1 MSEQSAQGPGG
12 LGPGSFIAGYRLDE
26 QIGRGGMAVVYRAW
40 DSRLERR
47 VALKILAPE
56 LARDDE
62 FRQRFIRESRAAAAV
77 DHHNIIPI
85 YEAGE
90 AAGVLFIAMR
100 FVDGRDVQTIINQEG
115 PLPPARVCDIVG
127 QVAAALDAA
136 HVHGLV
142 HRDVKPANMLRDPSA
157 GSDRTDHVYLSDFG
171 LSKHSVSHSSPSLTS
186 QGQFLG
192 TLNYVAPEQIEGRPV
207 DGRTD
212 EYALACSTFE
222 MLTGSP
228 PFRREETLAI
238 MYAQL
243 SSQPPA
249 LTSSRP
255 DLPAEVDQ
263 VMARALAKNQADRYP
278 TCLDFAAAL
287 RHACGS
293 GPGSTDPGMPSP
305 GPGGT
310 RAVRA
315 GELAAAAGAVGAAAA
330 SGPPAAASG
339 PAGAGAAPDAGAVP
353 APAAAGSTPAPT
365 GPATAGTA
373 GPATGDLGQA
383 AGAGSPPTQAVP
395 VQPAGGT
402 KPGLTDP
409 LGPGGR
415 PLYRPEPGTGYP
427 PGGQPPGA
435 YPPGI
440 YPPGTS
446 QPPGDG
452 RPGRRSRLP
461 LALLAVVILAA
472 GGVTAYLLVGRSPH
486 HHGPSHG
493 HTAAP
498 ATTAPPLA
506 LAACTTQTARTGGL
520 TSVHTSLVTIGG
532 HPFDTVAAPGGFAF
546 VSLGGN
552 GLAVMKTSGFT
563 PTLVQT
569 VPVNNGQGM
578 ALTHNHKYLLVT
590 SATGLTVFRVSD
602 LEHGATAPLGTLS
615 SPGAQH
621 PVEVAASPDGKFAF
635 VSIQSSNQVAVFNL
649 ASALATGFSSSGLVG
664 DISMNGKD
672 PVGIAASP
680 DGKYVYVASGLNN
693 TASNSAGG
701 TLTVLDMHQAET
713 HPSSSVLKVVRA
725 GCGPARVIT
734 SPDGSDVWVTAGGGN
749 ALEGFSAAKLISD
762 PAHALIAS
770 VAVGQI
776 PLGLVMVNNG
786 SRIVVANSDRD
797 KLGGSLPSLAVIDV
811 NKALARKPAL
821 LGLITAGATPRQFSL
836 EPNGTTLLV
845 TNTGSGQVEAVNVG
859 QLP

>member
-1 MSEQSAQGPGG
+1 VSEQSAPGPGG

-47 VALKILAPE
+47 VALKVLAPE

-100 FVDGRDVQTIINQEG
+100 FVDGRDVQTILNQEG
-115 PLPPARVCDIVG
+115 RLPPPRVCDIVG
-127 QVAAALDAA
+127 QVASALDAA
-136 HVHGLV
+136 HAHGLV

-171 LSKHSVSHSSPSLTS
+171 LSKHSVSQSGPSLTS

-228 PFRREETLAI
+228 PFRREESLAI

-243 SSQPPA
+243 SSEPPA
-249 LTSSRP
+249 VTSSRP
-255 DLPAEVDQ
+255 DLAAAVDP
-263 VMARALAKNQADRYP
+263 VLARALAKKPADRYP
-278 TCLDFAAAL
+278 TCLEFAAAL
-287 RHACGS
+287 RHACGY
-293 GPGSTDPGMPSP
+293 GPGGTDPGIPVA

-315 GELAAAAGAVGAAAA
+315 GELASAAAA
-330 SGPPAAASG
+330 TSGPPASAPPPPASAPPP
-339 PAGAGAAPDAGAVP
+339 PASAP
-353 APAAAGSTPAPT
+353 APAASAPAPA
-365 GPATAGTA
+365 AT
-373 GPATGDLGQA
+373 
-383 AGAGSPPTQAVP
+383 SPPTQAVP
-395 VQPAGGT
+395 VQPGGT
-402 KPGLTDP
+402 RPGLTDP

-415 PLYRPEPGTGYP
+415 PLYRPDPGTGYP
-427 PGGQPPGA
+427 PGRHPPGTQPPGT
-435 YPPGI
+435 
-440 YPPGTS
+440 YPPGTGY
-446 QPPGDG
+446 PDGG

-461 LALLAVVILAA
+461 LIAVLAA
-472 GGVTAYLLVGRSPH
+472 VIVIAGGATAYLLLGRSTSN
-486 HHGPSHG
+486 SHG
-493 HTAAP
+493 HSNPP

-506 LAACTTQTARTGGL
+506 LPPCTTQTARTGGL
-520 TSVHTSLVTIGG
+520 TSVRTSMVTVGG

-578 ALTHNHKYLLVT
+578 ALTHNQKYLLVT

-602 LEHGATAPLGTLS
+602 LESGLTSPLGTLI
-615 SPGAQH
+615 SPGAHH
-621 PVEVAASPDGKFAF
+621 PVEVAVSPNDKFAF
-635 VSIQSSNQVAVFNL
+635 VSIQGSNKVAVFNL

-664 DISMNGKD
+664 DVSMNGKD

-680 DGKYVYVASGLNN
+680 DGTYVYVASGLNSP
-693 TASNSAGG
+693 ASDSAGG
-701 TLTVLDMHQAET
+701 TLTVLDMHTAET
-713 HPSSSVLKVVRA
+713 HPSSSVLKVVQA
-725 GCGPARVIT
+725 GCGPARIIT
-734 SPDGSDVWVTAGGGN
+734 SADGSDVWVTAGGAN
-749 ALEGFSAAKLISD
+749 ALEGFSADKLISD

-770 VAVGQI
+770 VAVGQT
-776 PLGLVMVNNG
+776 PLGLVMVANG
-786 SRIVVANSDRD
+786 NRIVVANSNRD
-797 KLGGSLPSLAVIDV
+797 KIGGSLPSLAVIDV
-811 NKALARKPAL
+811 GKALARKPAL
-821 LGLITAGATPRQFSL
+821 LGLVTAGQTPRQFGL
-836 EPNGTTLLV
+836 EPNGKTLLV
-845 TNTGSGQVEAVNVG
+845 TNTGSGQVEAVNVR

>member
-1 MSEQSAQGPGG
+1 
-12 LGPGSFIAGYRLDE
+12 
-26 QIGRGGMAVVYRAW
+26 
-40 DSRLERR
+40 
-47 VALKILAPE
+47 
-56 LARDDE
+56 
-62 FRQRFIRESRAAAAV
+62 
-77 DHHNIIPI
+77 
-85 YEAGE
+85 
-90 AAGVLFIAMR
+90 
-100 FVDGRDVQTIINQEG
+100 
-115 PLPPARVCDIVG
+115 
-127 QVAAALDAA
+127 
-136 HVHGLV
+136 
-142 HRDVKPANMLRDPSA
+142 
-157 GSDRTDHVYLSDFG
+157 
-171 LSKHSVSHSSPSLTS
+171 
-186 QGQFLG
+186 
-192 TLNYVAPEQIEGRPV
+192 
-207 DGRTD
+207 
-212 EYALACSTFE
+212 
-222 MLTGSP
+222 
-228 PFRREETLAI
+228 
-238 MYAQL
+238 
-243 SSQPPA
+243 
-249 LTSSRP
+249 
-255 DLPAEVDQ
+255 
-263 VMARALAKNQADRYP
+263 
-278 TCLDFAAAL
+278 
-287 RHACGS
+287 
-293 GPGSTDPGMPSP
+293 
-305 GPGGT
+305 
-310 RAVRA
+310 
-315 GELAAAAGAVGAAAA
+315 
-330 SGPPAAASG
+330 
-339 PAGAGAAPDAGAVP
+339 
-353 APAAAGSTPAPT
+353 
-365 GPATAGTA
+365 
-373 GPATGDLGQA
+373 
-383 AGAGSPPTQAVP
+383 
-395 VQPAGGT
+395 
-402 KPGLTDP
+402 
-409 LGPGGR
+409 
-415 PLYRPEPGTGYP
+415 
-427 PGGQPPGA
+427 
-435 YPPGI
+435 
-440 YPPGTS
+440 
-446 QPPGDG
+446 
-452 RPGRRSRLP
+452 
-461 LALLAVVILAA
+461 
-472 GGVTAYLLVGRSPH
+472 VTAYLLVGRSPH

>member
-1 MSEQSAQGPGG
+1 VSERSAPGPGG

-47 VALKILAPE
+47 VALKVLAPE

-100 FVDGRDVQTIINQEG
+100 FVDGRDVQTIINQQG

-136 HVHGLV
+136 HAHGLV

-171 LSKHSVSHSSPSLTS
+171 LSKHSVSQSGPSLTS

-249 LTSSRP
+249 VTTSRP
-255 DLPAEVDQ
+255 DLPAAVDQ
-263 VMARALAKNQADRYP
+263 VMARALAKKPADRYQ
-278 TCLDFAAAL
+278 TCLEFAAAL
-287 RHACGS
+287 RQACGHRAGGT
-293 GPGSTDPGMPSP
+293 GPVLPVR

-315 GELAAAAGAVGAAAA
+315 GELASAAGAAAAMAGAA
-330 SGPPAAASG
+330 SGPPG
-339 PAGAGAAPDAGAVP
+339 PGPVPAGA
-353 APAAAGSTPAPT
+353 AAAGSSPP
-365 GPATAGTA
+365 
-373 GPATGDLGQA
+373 
-383 AGAGSPPTQAVP
+383 AGATTPGAASPPTQAVP
-395 VQPAGGT
+395 VQPAGT
-402 KPGLTDP
+402 RPGLTDP

-415 PLYRPEPGTGYP
+415 PAGTSPPAAYPPGTSPPGTSPPGTGYP
-427 PGGQPPGA
+427 PGG
-435 YPPGI
+435 
-440 YPPGTS
+440 
-446 QPPGDG
+446 G

-461 LALLAVVILAA
+461 LIAVLTAVILIA
-472 GGVTAYLLVGRSPH
+472 GGTAAYQLVGRSTGSGSH
-486 HHGPSHG
+486 THGS
-493 HTAAP
+493 AP
-498 ATTAPPLA
+498 ATTAPQLA
-506 LAACTTQTARTGGL
+506 LPPCTTQTARAGGL
-520 TSVHTSLVTIGG
+520 TSVHTSLVTVGG

-546 VSLGGN
+546 VSLGGD

-563 PTLVQT
+563 PTLMQT

-578 ALTHNHKYLLVT
+578 ALTHDHKYLLVT
-590 SATGLTVFRVSD
+590 SATGLTVFSVSD
-602 LEHGATAPLGTLS
+602 LEQGLTSPLGTLS

-621 PVEVAASPDGKFAF
+621 PVEVAVSPDGKFAF
-635 VSIQSSNQVAVFNL
+635 VSIQSSNQVAVFNV

-664 DISMNGKD
+664 DISMQGKD

-680 DGKYVYVASGLNN
+680 DGKYVYVASGLNSP
-693 TASNSAGG
+693 ASDSAGG
-701 TLTVLDMHQAET
+701 TLTVLDMHTAET
-713 HPSSSVLKVVRA
+713 HPSSSVLKVVPA

-734 SPDGSDVWVTAGGGN
+734 SADGSDVWVTAGGAN

-776 PLGLVMVNNG
+776 PLGLVMVADG

-811 NKALARKPAL
+811 AKALARKPAL
-821 LGLITAGATPRQFSL
+821 LGLITAGQTPRQFSL
-836 EPNGTTLLV
+836 EPNGRTLLV
-845 TNTGSGQVEAVNVG
+845 TNTGSGQVEAVNVR